1 MTNKE
6 QTAYDMA
13 LACRFCRT
21 PTDYEFDKKDNLWVA
36 RCECGK
42 VDYHDADEI
51 SKDVEYLIEALGK
64 VYKK

>member
-1 MTNKE
+1 MTSKE
-6 QTAYDMA
+6 KTAYDMA

-21 PTDYEFDKKDNLWVA
+21 PTDYEKQDDLWVT

-42 VDYHDADEI
+42 IDYHDVDEV

-64 VYKK
+64 VHKK

>member
-1 MTNKE
+1 MTSKE
-6 QTAYDMA
+6 QTAHDMA

-21 PTDYEFDKKDNLWVA
+21 PTDYEFDKKDNLWVT

-42 VDYHDADEI
+42 IDYHDVDEI

-64 VYKK
+64 VHKK